1 MKTKLLILIAS
12 IAMWWG
18 VAVAQSSF
26 GNVPATVSVN
36 DVTVTGEYDL
46 VYHMRRESALNPA
59 TGRMETVRYPDSVM
73 SIPSDQFDTWAPA
86 RLRRR
91 AQASTDFEDT
101 GWAFS
106 TSSRV
111 LTYNYPSIDADG
123 NPIILSSALCASRG
137 NSKAKSKL
145 IIGCHV
151 TITSNKECPTEYNK
165 SASILAFKSDVGML
179 YYHAKYDDEVVILPD
194 YEGYGLTSS
203 RPHPYLYQEL
213 TARQVV
219 DAVRYGK
226 ALYDAMADNDEWMR
240 FASDWH
246 SVSIGYSQ
254 GGSVSLATH
263 RFIEENGL
271 DSELRFAGSV
281 CGDGPY
287 DPVAHLQYYMTDNG
301 NAYDGSNTTNHTRGK
316 IAMPVVLPLI
326 LKGMCDRNPYMK
338 QHVIGNY
345 LSTMFLDTGIIDWL
359 NAKSKEAGEQYTTSD
374 VNDALDKMRKNG
386 FTNNGRSY
394 TAAQVQQ
401 MLVDKVDDNV
411 VGDTRY
417 MFTTTCYNYFNTAS
431 NFTSVPTTRG
441 MMQDLHRALASNSM
455 VHGWSPRHRVA
466 FFHSTYDTVVPYENL
481 RSFISNHKN
490 LVYYGDTRSGIS
502 GVSRTS
508 DPAAAD
514 VYIIDNQCTDDH
526 VSAGTKFYFSAFGTS
541 IENQLEAWIL
551 AGQ

>member
-1 MKTKLLILIAS
+1 MKLRIGLII
-12 IAMWWG
+12 
-18 VAVAQSSF
+18 AVALTSLGLRAQAAF
-26 GNVPATVSVN
+26 GELPPTVDVSE
-36 DVTVTGEYDL
+36 VTVTGEYEL
-46 VYHMRRESALNPA
+46 VYHIQRSQAVNPT
-59 TGRMETVRYPDSVM
+59 TGKLETVHVPDSVM
-73 SIPSDQFDTWAPA
+73 SIPAGQVDTWEPA
-86 RLRRR
+86 KARRR
-91 AQASTDFEDT
+91 AQASSGFEDT

-111 LTYNYPSIDADG
+111 LTYNYPSVDADG
-123 NPIILSSALCASRG
+123 NRIILSSALCASK
-137 NSKAKSKL
+137 NSSKAKSKL

-194 YEGYGLTSS
+194 YEGYGVTSS

-226 ALYDAMADNDEWMR
+226 ALYDAMADDDTWRR
-240 FASDWH
+240 FTSDWK

-271 DSELRFAGSV
+271 ADELRFAGSV

-287 DPVAHLQYYMTDNG
+287 DPVAHLQYYMNDNG
-301 NAYDGSNTTNHTRGK
+301 NAYDGSNTTSHTRGK
-316 IAMPVVLPLI
+316 IAMPIVLPLI

-338 QHVIGNY
+338 QHNIGNY
-345 LSTMFLDTGIIDWL
+345 LSLMFLDTGVIDWI
-359 NAKSKEAGEQYTTSD
+359 NAKSKEASEQYTTSD
-374 VNDALDKMRKNG
+374 VNDALDKYRKNG
-386 FTNNGRSY
+386 FSNNGRTYSEE
-394 TAAQVQQ
+394 QVQQ
-401 MLVDKVDDNV
+401 MLVDKIDGNV

-417 MFTTTCYNYFNTAS
+417 MFTTACYDYFNNAS

-441 MMQDLHRALASNSM
+441 TLQDLHRALASNSM
-455 VHGWSPRHRVA
+455 VHGWTPSHRVA

-481 RSFISNHKN
+481 RSFISNHKS
-490 LVYYGDTRSGIS
+490 LIYYGDTRSGIS
-502 GVSRTS
+502 GVTRTS
-508 DPAAAD
+508 NPDIAD
-514 VYIIDNQCTDDH
+514 VYIIDNQSTDDH
-526 VSAGTKFYFSAFGTS
+526 VDAGTKFYFSAFGTS
-541 IENQLEAWIL
+541 IENQLEAWVL
-551 AGQ
+551 GN